1 MNKPARSTGR
11 VLFFGSRLRDNL
23 YLSGAK
29 PTCMKTTLL
38 AASAL
43 FFILISCETKKT
55 ASQTTST
62 IAVDSAAALA
72 KRPGPDAPRSAA
84 DRLVRALYF
93 EHNKT
98 DNPFR
103 NTKTRTLI
111 DQFFT
116 PDLVDKIWQNV
127 SKAGYKAPRANPLF
141 NAADAGITKMWVE
154 PAAVGGSRAIVY
166 VTYLLAGK
174 PAEVRVD
181 LVQTAGRWRIT
192 ELTYPAGKTLT
203 GQL

>member
-1 MNKPARSTGR
+1 MKPSLLVTFIIST
-11 VLFFGSRLRDNL
+11 VLI
-23 YLSGAK
+23 A
-29 PTCMKTTLL
+29 
-38 AASAL
+38 
-43 FFILISCETKKT
+43 CESKKSD
-55 ASQTTST
+55 SQTNTGSSAAT
-62 IAVDSAAALA
+62 ADSAGALT

-103 NTKTRTLI
+103 ETKDGVLI

-116 PDLVDKIWQNV
+116 RAVADKIWQKV
-127 SKAGYKAPRANPLF
+127 SQPGYKAPKVNPLF
-141 NAADAGITKMWVE
+141 NALDAEVSKIWVE
-154 PAAVGGSRAIVY
+154 PAAIGGSRAIVY

-181 LVQTAGRWRIT
+181 LIQTAGRWRIS

-203 GQL
+203 AQL

>member
-1 MNKPARSTGR
+1 MKTSFLLASLLLLVFCSCDNKKPAGQTS
-11 VLFFGSRLRDNL
+11 S
-23 YLSGAK
+23 
-29 PTCMKTTLL
+29 
-38 AASAL
+38 
-43 FFILISCETKKT
+43 ETAT
-55 ASQTTST
+55 
-62 IAVDSAAALA
+62 VDSAAALT

-103 NTKTRTLI
+103 ETRTGTVI
-111 DQFFT
+111 DQFFAR
-116 PDLVDKIWQNV
+116 PVADKIWKRV
-127 SKAGYKAPRANPLF
+127 SNAGYKVPKVNPLF
-141 NAADAGITKMWVE
+141 NAPDADITKIWVE

-181 LVQTAGRWRIT
+181 LLQTAGRWRIT

>member
-1 MNKPARSTGR
+1 M
-11 VLFFGSRLRDNL
+11 
-23 YLSGAK
+23 
-29 PTCMKTTLL
+29 LL
-38 AASAL
+38 L
-43 FFILISCETKKT
+43 LLISCETKKA
-55 ASQTTST
+55 ASQADSAVAT
-62 IAVDSAAALA
+62 VDSAAALT

-103 NTKTRTLI
+103 ETRTGTLI
-111 DQFFT
+111 DQFFA
-116 PDLVDKIWQNV
+116 PALADKIWKKV
-127 SKAGYKAPRANPLF
+127 SQPGYKAPKLNPLF
-141 NAADAGITKMWVE
+141 NAPDAGITKTWVE

-166 VTYLLAGK
+166 VTYLQAGK
-174 PAEVRVD
+174 PAEIRVD

-203 GQL
+203 GQF

>member
-1 MNKPARSTGR
+1 MYSPPGR
-11 VLFFGSRLRDNL
+11 QTYRLIL
-23 YLSGAK
+23 YLSAPK
-29 PTCMKTTLL
+29 HAYMKTSFLL
-38 AASAL
+38 ASLLLIAL
-43 FFILISCETKKT
+43 CSCDTKKPAGQVGSET
-55 ASQTTST
+55 AT
-62 IAVDSAAALA
+62 IDSAAALT

-103 NTKTRTLI
+103 ETRTGTII
-111 DQFFT
+111 DQFFAR
-116 PDLVDKIWQNV
+116 PVADKIWKRV
-127 SKAGYKAPRANPLF
+127 SNAGYKVPKVNPLF
-141 NAADAGITKMWVE
+141 NAPDAGISKIWVE

-181 LVQTAGRWRIT
+181 LLQMAGRWRIT

>member
-1 MNKPARSTGR
+1 MKIP
-11 VLFFGSRLRDNL
+11 VLL
-23 YLSGAK
+23 A
-29 PTCMKTTLL
+29 TLL
-38 AASAL
+38 
-43 FFILISCETKKT
+43 I
-55 ASQTTST
+55 T
-62 IAVDSAAALA
+62 IASCNSKRPADQPNSATITVDSAAALA
-72 KRPGPDAPRSAA
+72 KRPGPDAPRTAA

-103 NTKTRTLI
+103 ETKTGVLI

-116 PDLVDKIWQNV
+116 PPLADKLWRNV
-127 SKAGYKAPRANPLF
+127 SKADYKAPRINPLF
-141 NAADAGITKMWVE
+141 NAPNADVAKIWVE
-154 PAAVGGSRAIVY
+154 PAAIGGSRAIVY

-181 LVQTAGRWRIT
+181 LVQNGGRWRIT